1 MTRMIA
7 GHLVTGRGHAAGF
20 TQQDWVRLQTI
31 AHAGIDPYPGT
42 VNIRLADAAS
52 IASWVTQR
60 AAPSAQITP
69 PSEAYCHAQC
79 IPVRVGGLAGAA
91 IVPDIPG
98 YPDDVIEVIAA
109 ISVREQLRLADGH
122 TVSIEPWSPKRVRAC
137 VFDVDGTIL
146 DSVGAYYELARQ
158 AAEPFGYVVTLEHVR
173 HALTTGSSFWTDVVP
188 NDVPDRPGRIKE
200 MMRAARAIWM
210 PVLREH
216 ARTFPGLA
224 QTLETLKNNGIALGI
239 MTNAS
244 PDLIDH
250 LREAGVAHYFSAIV
264 TNADVKNRK
273 PDPEGILRC
282 LDMLGVSPADA
293 AYVGDTPLDID
304 ASNAAGV
311 HAFGVTTGATD
322 CATLTRAGAHRLLS
336 NLDSLPSQLLGP
348 A

>member
-1 MTRMIA
+1 MTRMIS
-7 GHLVTGRGHAAGF
+7 GRLVTGRGEAAGF
-20 TQQDWVRLQTI
+20 TQQDWVRRQMI
-31 AHAGIDPYPGT
+31 EHAGIDPYPGT
-42 VNIRLADAAS
+42 INIRLDEAAS
-52 IASWVTQR
+52 IAAWATLR

-69 PSEAYCHAQC
+69 PSEAYCSAQC
-79 IPVRVGGLAGAA
+79 IPVRVGGLAAAA
-91 IVPDIPG
+91 IVPDIPN
-98 YPDDVIEVIAA
+98 YPDDVVEVIAG
-109 ISVREQLRLADGH
+109 ISVREQLKLADDH
-122 TVSIEPWSPKRVRAC
+122 EVSIDPWSPKRVRAC
-137 VFDVDGTIL
+137 VFDVDGTML
-146 DSVGAYYELARQ
+146 DSVFAYYQLALQ
-158 AAEPFGYVVTLEHVR
+158 AAQPFGYTVTLDHVR

-188 NDVPDRPGRIKE
+188 DDVPDRPARIKE

-224 QTLETLKNNGIALGI
+224 TTLETLKNNGIALGI

-244 PDLIDH
+244 PDLIEH

-282 LDMLGVSPADA
+282 LDMLGVAPADA

-322 CATLTRAGAHRLLS
+322 CATLTRAGAHRLLA
-336 NLDSLPSQLLGP
+336 NLDSLPAQLLGP
-348 A
+348 L